1 MEYIFLMGAD
11 WRVSTSFSFFRS
23 STYVKILI
31 PLAHHVHRSTWFYQD
46 RENPCKSEKDKAS
59 NLLEVDD
66 YTCFHVLVPVS
77 NSFCRLKYLV
87 YWVRFRTSFSVIFVS
102 LSRIFMIS
110 IRHATSSSTLKAPEN
125 GILK

>member
-66 YTCFHVLVPVS
+66 YTCFHVLVLFRILSVDS
-77 NSFCRLKYLV
+77 SISSTGFGS
-87 YWVRFRTSFSVIFVS
+87 VRHFPSFSF
-102 LSRIFMIS
+102 R
-110 IRHATSSSTLKAPEN
+110 
-125 GILK
+125 